1 MEPWLLLILLI
12 LFTYLLSKQSVA
24 NINRGQTMNQPS
36 ESGETGT
43 PPRSESSLRPIT
55 KQEETDLRNCFPW
68 GVYYLQHLE
77 YRPQAVLCRGQ
88 LRTNPDR
95 AYQTVR
101 NNIEAEFGDRFFV
114 IFQESFSGKPFFALV
129 PNPYTKKEGKS
140 QLESLTQPGLALVLL
155 IVTLIT
161 TTLMGATEIA
171 GISTE
176 KLQSNPTLILQ
187 GLPYALALMTIL
199 STHELGHYL
208 VAIYYKMR
216 TTLPYFIPVPYF
228 LGTFGAFISMRSPV
242 PNRKALFDVAI
253 AGPIAGLIVTIPV
266 LLWGL
271 AHSGVVPL
279 SDGSGILNL
288 ESLDPR
294 FSFLLSLL
302 SKLGLGGQLT
312 PEMAIKLHPVA
323 VAGYVGLIVTAFNL
337 IPVGQL
343 DGGHIVH
350 AMFGQKTGA
359 AIGQITRILILLLG
373 IVEKD
378 LLLWAI
384 ILLFMPVADEPA
396 LNDVSELNNWR
407 DFAGLMALAL
417 LVAIVLPLPGTIAGV
432 LQI

>member
-1 MEPWLLLILLI
+1 MELWLLLILLV
-12 LFTYLLSKQSVA
+12 LFTYFLSKRSVA
-24 NINRGQTMNQPS
+24 NINRAQTANQPLA
-36 ESGETGT
+36 SGETVT
-43 PPRSESSLRPIT
+43 PPPRESTLRPIT
-55 KQEETDLRNCFPW
+55 KQEETGLRNCFPW
-68 GVYYLQHLE
+68 GVYYLQQLE

-88 LRTNPDR
+88 LRTNPDA

-101 NNIEAEFGDRFFV
+101 ENIEAEFGDRFFV

-129 PNPYTKKEGKS
+129 PNPYNKKEAKS
-140 QLESLTQPGLALVLL
+140 KEEPLTQPGLALALL
-155 IVTLIT
+155 IVTLFT
-161 TTLMGATEIA
+161 TTMMGATQIA
-171 GISTE
+171 GFPRE
-176 KLQSNPTLILQ
+176 QLQSDPTLLLT
-187 GLPYALALMTIL
+187 GLPYAVALMAIL

-208 VAIYYKMR
+208 VAIFYKMR
-216 TTLPYFIPVPYF
+216 TTLPYFIPIPFF
-228 LGTFGAFISMRSPV
+228 LGTFGAFISMRSPI

-253 AGPIAGLIVTIPV
+253 AGPLAGLVVTIPV

-279 SDGSGILNL
+279 SDASGILNL

-302 SKLGLGGQLT
+302 SKLGLGSELT
-312 PEMAIKLHPVA
+312 PEMAIKLHPIA

-359 AIGQITRILILLLG
+359 AIGQVTRILMLLLG
-373 IVEKD
+373 AVEKD

-384 ILLFMPVADEPA
+384 ILILMPVADEPA

-407 DFAGLMALAL
+407 DLAGLVTLAI
-417 LVAIVLPLPGTIAGV
+417 LVVILLPLPGAIAGL